1 MRWTGMAIAALLL
14 LAWPATA
21 APREEDQEIR
31 GAKEKI
37 YALLREAEELRRAGR
52 HEEAQELQRKAEH
65 LKQRLQADLKKRARP
80 GGDELHKI
88 LEGLEHGRVALERL
102 GRREEAEHLNRI
114 ANEVRAEIAAR
125 KEEPR
130 RTDAEVGVVKRRL
143 KTMRFAVEALLVVGK
158 HDAAGTVEHAMHA
171 LELALKGRHTTE
183 AMHIRKTAPDV
194 GQQAELL
201 LHAAEILADR
211 GAKDKADMVARLGKE
226 LAQQSRREHAQREGK
241 KGERPVQ
248 RERAEEL
255 ERLARRIER
264 MEDKIEALAAALE
277 RFQGQLEEQQRQRR

>member
-1 MRWTGMAIAALLL
+1 MAIAALLL

-194 GQQAELL
+194 V
-201 LHAAEILADR
+201 
-211 GAKDKADMVARLGKE
+211 VARLGKE